1 MQRRTYPALL
11 VLVAC
16 AALIAACLSAPGLAA
31 WTDGLPDSA
40 VSRAAGSLA
49 HGLADACTWIGLDKP
64 MLAVQAATRRA
75 EATHFSGQ

>member
-1 MQRRTYPALL
+1 MQQRTYPALL

-16 AALIAACLSAPGLAA
+16 AALATACLSAPGLAA
-31 WTDGLPDSA
+31 WTDGLPDSV

-49 HGLADACTWIGLDKP
+49 HGLADACARIGLDKP

-75 EATHFSGQ
+75 EATHFSQQ